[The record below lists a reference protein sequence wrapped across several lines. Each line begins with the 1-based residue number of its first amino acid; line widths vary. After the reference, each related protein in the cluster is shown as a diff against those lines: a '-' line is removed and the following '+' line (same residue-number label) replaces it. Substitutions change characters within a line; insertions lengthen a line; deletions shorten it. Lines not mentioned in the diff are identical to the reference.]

1 MKIAMIGHKRIPS
14 REGGVEIVVEELA
27 TRMSE
32 CGHDITVYNRMG
44 HHVSGKENSTKTKTK
59 EYKGVK
65 IKTVFTINKKG
76 LDALIYSF
84 FATILA
90 IFCNYDV
97 IHYHA
102 EGPCAMIPIA
112 KLFGKKVVATIHGL
126 DWQRAKWG
134 GFATKFLLF
143 GEKMAAKYADEVIVL
158 SENVKNYFKDTYNRD
173 VKFVPNGVNKPVIRK
188 ADIITKKYG
197 LKKDNYILFLA
208 RIVPEKGLHYL
219 IDAYNQLNTDK
230 KLVIAG
236 GSSHTNTYYNEIK
249 EKVKN
254 NKNIIMTGFV
264 QGKELEELFSNC
276 YLYCLPSDIEGMPLS
291 LLEAMSYGRN
301 CLVSDI
307 KENVTVCDEYA
318 FSFKKGNVNDLKKQ
332 LEKLLSNKNLLK
344 KEADISNHVLEK
356 YNWDD
361 IANKTLNIYKNI
373 KKDNSK
379 KQSLKNIIIY
389 IFVMIMLMYFCRT
402 KGIKIILYSIA
413 YISMILFLLKH
424 KNYEIFSIPVFFSI
438 YHAIYIG
445 LCPIFLYINSV
456 ITKNN
461 INLQKIVDSQLF
473 LNDQCIIILLSYLI
487 FLITVILSE
496 KIIFSKENI
505 EKVKKEEKI
514 SYPNKFCYLMLGISF
529 ILLIIYIFKN
539 FNYLFGG
546 MLESGRI
553 TAMSG
558 NGILLY
564 GMWLGTMSLALMFE
578 SFLRK
583 EISLKV
589 FLPLCILYSI
599 SILTLGFRSR
609 LVTLCILMI
618 FIYNKY
624 HKIKIKKT
632 LFLGLG
638 LVLLVCGL
646 GVARDL
652 LSGVENTS
660 ITKTFVNL
668 FQNGSVNINYILE
681 EFPLNTPFQY
691 GKTLFINL
699 KMLLPGPDMD
709 FTLWLKDILNLYFD
723 GGGVTPTIL
732 GEFYI
737 NLGYIGIALG
747 FIIVGILVNILEK
760 NYLYKKNT
768 YYSVFLIWCL
778 LSSVRGGFTNT
789 EINFILYS
797 IVYFVIIWI
806 FKKLKKFQSKEGE

>member
-32 CGHDITVYNRMG
+32 KGHSVTAYNRMG
-44 HHVSGKENSTKTKTK
+44 HHVSGKENGKTQKRK
-59 EYKGVK
+59 EYKGIK
-65 IKTVFTINKKG
+65 IKTIFTINKKG

-84 FATILA
+84 FATIIA

-112 KLFGKKVVATIHGL
+112 KLFGKRVVATIHGL

-158 SENVKNYFKDTYNRD
+158 SENVKEYFKDTYNRN
-173 VKFVPNGVNKPVIRK
+173 VKFIPNGVNKPTIRE

-197 LKKDNYILFLA
+197 LKKDEYILFLA

-219 IDAYNQLNTDK
+219 IDAYSKLNTNK

-236 GSSHTNTYYNEIK
+236 GASHTNSYLNEIK

-318 FSFKKGNVNDLKKQ
+318 FSFKKGNVDDLKKQ
-332 LEKLLSNKNLLK
+332 LEKLLSNNKNLK
-344 KEADISNHVLEK
+344 NESDISKHVLEK

-361 IANKTLNIYKNI
+361 ISKETVNIYKNI
-373 KKDNSK
+373 QKDKTKKNT
-379 KQSLKNIIIY
+379 LKNMIIY
-389 IFVMIMLMYFCRT
+389 ILTMTTIMNFIQAKGLKIFIYF
-402 KGIKIILYSIA
+402 IA
-413 YISMILFLLKH
+413 YLSMLLFLLKH
-424 KNYEIFSIPVFFSI
+424 KNYKIFSIPVFFSI
-438 YHAIYIG
+438 YHAVYIG
-445 LCPIFLYINSV
+445 LCPIFLYINGLL
-456 ITKNN
+456 TKDS
-461 INLQKIVDSQLF
+461 INLWKIIDNQLF
-473 LNDQCIIILLSYLI
+473 LNNQCIIILLSYLI
-487 FLITVILSE
+487 FIVTVVLTE
-496 KIIFSKENI
+496 KFIFSKDKIENA
-505 EKVKKEEKI
+505 EKEEKI
-514 SYPNKFCYLMLGISF
+514 LYSNKICYLMLLF
-529 ILLIIYIFKN
+529 AFFLLIIYIIKN
-539 FNYLFGG
+539 YSHLFGG
-546 MLESGRI
+546 TLESGRI
-553 TAMSG
+553 TAMAG

-564 GMWLGTMSLALMFE
+564 GMWLGTMALALMFE
-578 SFLRK
+578 SLQRK
-583 EISLKV
+583 EISLKI

-599 SILTLGFRSR
+599 GILTLGFRSR

-632 LFLGLG
+632 IAIGIG
-638 LVLLVCGL
+638 LVALVCSL

-652 LSGVENTS
+652 LSGVEDTS

-681 EFPLNTPFQY
+681 EFPENTSYQF
-691 GKTLFINL
+691 GKTFLINL
-699 KMLLPGPDMD
+699 
-709 FTLWLKDILNLYFD
+709 
-723 GGGVTPTIL
+723 
-732 GEFYI
+732 
-737 NLGYIGIALG
+737 
-747 FIIVGILVNILEK
+747 
-760 NYLYKKNT
+760 
-768 YYSVFLIWCL
+768 
-778 LSSVRGGFTNT
+778 
-789 EINFILYS
+789 
-797 IVYFVIIWI
+797 
-806 FKKLKKFQSKEGE
+806 